1 MATTGTGIVKRFD
14 TEKGYGFILPD
25 WGGCDLFF
33 HVKSCERDDIA
44 KGDRVKFEERPSL
57 QHPGK
62 YEAVGVTVL
71 ERRGAS
77 V

>member
-1 MATTGTGIVKRFD
+1 MTTGTGTVKRIMAD
-14 TEKGYGFILPD
+14 KGYGFILPD
-25 WGGCDLFF
+25 WGDGDLFF
-33 HVKSCERDDIA
+33 HIKSCQSDDVA
-44 KGDRVKFEERPSL
+44 EGDRVKFEERPSS

-62 YEAVGVTVL
+62 YEAVAVTVL